1 MRLLRKLRVALTA
14 RDRLLKT
21 TLPSG
26 AVVFGRNQR
35 GYGGRGIYVFRDAIE
50 AELAHLGAFLE
61 PADVFVDVGAS
72 TGIYALEAAM
82 LVGTRG
88 VVLAVEPFPEVYAT
102 LYHSIRANGFTQVRP
117 RSVCLGSRIE
127 PRTLWLNFGRPSLF
141 STMERAGDAPGLPVL
156 AVSLD
161 DLLRWEGLDQVAY
174 VKIDAEGAEEEIL
187 TGAAD
192 TIARCRPIVQI
203 EVSVRRFRPKLPD
216 YAGFQA
222 AGSPN
227 VVYLPNDHPKLGVPA
242 RLGWPRL
249 RDGA

>member
-1 MRLLRKLRVALTA
+1 MRLLRKLRVALTP

-26 AVVFGRNQR
+26 AVVFGRNRR

-50 AELAHLGAFLE
+50 PEFAHLGAFLE

-72 TGIYALEAAM
+72 TGIYALEAARH
-82 LVGTRG
+82 VGARG
-88 VVLAVEPFPEVYAT
+88 VVVAVEPFPDVYAT
-102 LYHSIRANGFTQVRP
+102 LHHSVRANGLTQVRP
-117 RSVCLGSRIE
+117 RSICLGARVE

-141 STMERAGDAPGLPVL
+141 STAERVGDAPGLPVL

-161 DLLRWEGLDQVAY
+161 DLLRWEGLDRVAY

-187 TGAAD
+187 MGATD
-192 TIARCRPIVQI
+192 TIARCRPIIQI
-203 EVSVRRFRPKLPD
+203 EVSVRGFSPKLLN
-216 YAGFQA
+216 YTGFQA
-222 AGSPN
+222 VGSPN
-227 VVYLPNDHPKLGVPA
+227 AVYVPNDHPKLGVPV

-249 RDGA
+249 PDGA